1 MYCIIV
7 ALFKPL
13 LHKKYYYI
21 RYNMQNDYKGNT
33 MKQTFEVINV
43 KCGGCASTLK
53 SALKGEFGEVEVNLE
68 VEPRQITLN
77 IETSAVPSLREKL
90 KSLGYPMSDEDLST
104 FEGFS
109 TTAKSFVSCAVGKMN
124 T

>member
-1 MYCIIV
+1 
-7 ALFKPL
+7 
-13 LHKKYYYI
+13 
-21 RYNMQNDYKGNT
+21 

-53 SALKGEFGEVEVNLE
+53 TSLKDKFGEVEVNLD
-68 VEPRQITLN
+68 VEPRQITLDVEESD
-77 IETSAVPSLREKL
+77 IPALRKKL
-90 KSLGYPMSDEDLST
+90 IKLGYPMSDEDLSKI
-104 FEGFS
+104 EEFS